1 MERWQWQFC
10 SGLRANVK
18 YSRKRK
24 REKRNEQNIVF
35 INKFTVH
42 CVCCLFVY
50 LFELEE
56 TGNKRQGNEFDVHH
70 EKYFPTSYKIQ
81 MCKTWEQV
89 RVGALWICMSFGMVS
104 HTRAFAT
111 HKIYRPWP
119 SHFTTIA
126 YSLNWCKFSL
136 LPLQKKKNNFKKLIF
151 VLNTLH
157 RITERERMKKRNK

>member
-1 MERWQWQFC
+1 MALCNFPLKCNGTMAMTILFGIACECKIQP
-10 SGLRANVK
+10 K
-18 YSRKRK
+18 EKE
-24 REKRNEQNIVF
+24 REKRNEQNIAF

-89 RVGALWICMSFGMVS
+89 RVGAL
-104 HTRAFAT
+104 
-111 HKIYRPWP
+111 
-119 SHFTTIA
+119 
-126 YSLNWCKFSL
+126 
-136 LPLQKKKNNFKKLIF
+136 
-151 VLNTLH
+151 
-157 RITERERMKKRNK
+157 